1 MNARTQV
8 FEMVS
13 FSSCYVI
20 NTKHVLLPLLL
31 LFIILQALEGR
42 QVEEAVS
49 CLFHSLLFHRTL
61 GKFHYKQEGN
71 YCVGTVGYQDVDCEF
86 IDLTYVITSLLSD
99 TFESKQILFFNF

>member
-1 MNARTQV
+1 M
-8 FEMVS
+8 S
-13 FSSCYVI
+13 YYLYYYY
-20 NTKHVLLPLLL
+20 LL
-31 LFIILQALEGR
+31 LQALEGR

-99 TFESKQILFFNF
+99 AFETKQNFIFQILGSLQFPRTG